1 MRLAVMQPY
10 LFPYIGYFK
19 LIAATNK
26 FVFYDDVNFIKNG
39 WINRNRLELSGSIK
53 YFTIPLVKQ
62 SSFKKILDTE
72 TAPHTVWRDGIRES
86 IRHSYKKSPFFRQA
100 IEIFDEATA
109 SSNIAEVAKN
119 SVKLSASYIGLECDF
134 IDSSTVYGNA
144 TLTGQERILDIC
156 ARESAKTYINA
167 PGGRELYDLT
177 EFAKRGIA
185 LEFLDPNL
193 PTYSRGTGCEI
204 SGLSILD
211 LLMYHSSSDIKIM
224 ING

>member
-53 YFTIPLVKQ
+53 YFTIPLIKQ
-62 SSFKKILDTE
+62 SSFKKILNIE
-72 TAPHTVWRDGIRES
+72 TAPHAVWRDSIRES

-100 IEIFDEATA
+100 IEIFDEATV

-119 SVKLSASYIGLECDF
+119 SVKLSANYIGLECNF
-134 IDSSTVYGNA
+134 VDSSTVYGND
-144 TLTGQERILDIC
+144 TLSGQERILDIC
-156 ARESAKTYINA
+156 SRELAETYVNA
-167 PGGRELYDLT
+167 PGGLELYDLN
-177 EFAKRGIA
+177 EFANRGIS
-185 LEFLDPNL
+185 LEFLDPKL
-193 PTYSRGTGCEI
+193 PIYSRGTGSEI

-211 LLMYHSSSDIKIM
+211 LLMYHSSSDIKNM